1 MRPYTVV
8 YLMHFPADESSEGFG
23 RDYRREGE
31 FEAVEQLTSFVRDS
45 ALAFWREMKEE
56 EKP

>member
-8 YLMHFPADESSEGFG
+8 YLMHFPADESAEGFG
-23 RDYRREGE
+23 RDYRRDGE
-31 FEAVEQLTSFVRDS
+31 IEAVTQLTSFVRDS

-56 EKP
+56 PKS